1 MNGAINFITH
11 GRLIDYRK
19 MYYENFVL
27 IYWTLIQSH
36 NGEYHRMI
44 LLPCNHKASILFI
57 CLLQNITFYYFLY
70 ITLPDNF
77 FSHEIHGRNE
87 VMIQRCTNSD
97 IEYWPV
103 KYYLMVYWKPTPLKF
118 CMLTITRQNIVT
130 AEMSGYLRCFH
141 FHKWIWIHI
150 ASRRTSLCLRQT
162 KQEVCS
168 RPSFR

>member
-1 MNGAINFITH
+1 MLA
-11 GRLIDYRK
+11 
-19 MYYENFVL
+19 
-27 IYWTLIQSH
+27 
-36 NGEYHRMI
+36 
-44 LLPCNHKASILFI
+44 CNHKASILFI

-130 AEMSGYLRCFH
+130 AEMSCYLRCFH

-168 RPSFR
+168 RPSFRKRLMYCIYIQYIFSIRYAKYVRFVYDAQSYCRYLHSL